1 MGALTENLEFPFRR
15 ASGLDPPP
23 EYAWLRKTDPVT
35 QVRLFDG
42 SLAWLVTKY
51 HDVCQV
57 ATDER
62 LSKERTR
69 PGFPELAA
77 GGKEAAKNRATFV
90 DMDPPKHMQY
100 RGMVQPIFEMEHVK
114 ELEPYIQK
122 TVDDLLERMK
132 NMGCEGGPV
141 DLVQNFALPVP
152 SYVSCWGVLVN
163 SFVVKQDS

>member
-1 MGALTENLEFPFRR
+1 MGALTDTPEFPFRR

-23 EYAWLRKTDPVT
+23 EFARLRKLDPVS

-42 SLAWLVTKY
+42 SLAWMVTKY
-51 HDVCQV
+51 YDVCQV

-100 RGMVQPIFEMEHVK
+100 RGMVQSVFEEESVK
-114 ELEPYIQK
+114 KLEGYIQQ
-122 TVDDLLERMK
+122 TVEGLLDRMK
-132 NMGCEGGPV
+132 EKGCEGGPV
-141 DLVQNFALPVP
+141 DLVKEFALPVP
-152 SYVSCWGVLVN
+152 SYVSTGCLPCCLIWE
-163 SFVVKQDS
+163 